1 MFTSILPFA
10 FTAGG
15 AVLLSITISIVG
27 GILARSQSYSQEQQ
41 ALFERIF
48 AISGGVLFLVIGF
61 SIIPLFLR
69 AFTAAQGL
77 IGNGD
82 KAFVMFFRDNECTIT
97 YVVWGIM
104 AVTMAFLGPEMYRD
118 MMGK

>member
-1 MFTSILPFA
+1 MFPSILPFA
-10 FTAGG
+10 FVGGG
-15 AVLLSITISIVG
+15 AFVLAIAVSIVG
-27 GILARSQSYSQEQQ
+27 GIIERSQSYTPEQQ
-41 ALFERIF
+41 ALFERI
-48 AISGGVLFLVIGF
+48 AVISGGVLFLVIGF

-69 AFTAAQGL
+69 AFTAGQAL

-82 KAFVMFFRDNECTIT
+82 RAFVMFFRDNECTIT

-104 AVTMAFLGPEMYRD
+104 AVTMGFLGPEMVRD